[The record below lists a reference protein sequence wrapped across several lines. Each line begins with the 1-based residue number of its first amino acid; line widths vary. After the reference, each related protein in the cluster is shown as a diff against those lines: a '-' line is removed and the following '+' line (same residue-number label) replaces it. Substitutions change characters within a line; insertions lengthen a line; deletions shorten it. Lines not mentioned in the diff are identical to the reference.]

1 MCDPIGGNLELR
13 WSKSSRWRSTIGKRC
28 VRARLWDSGGLIA
41 LTAGAY
47 VIEFRVLGSL
57 EVVDGD
63 RLLALGSPRQRALL
77 ALLLVHRAE
86 PVSSDR
92 LIEELWGEQAPASAV
107 KIVQGYVSNL
117 RKVLGDG
124 LLLTR
129 GHGYVLQANP
139 AQLDLDRFESLA
151 AEGRRASRS
160 GDARTASGCLREA
173 LALWRGPPLA
183 DFAYESF
190 AQAEIARLQ
199 ESRLA
204 ALEARIDA
212 DLALGEH
219 APLVGELE
227 ALVREHPL
235 RERFIA
241 QLMLA
246 LYRAGRQAE
255 ALDAYQRARV
265 RLADELGLEP
275 GPALRK
281 LELQILEQAPGLQAS
296 PPSEHDK
303 QRVMAGAP
311 ADGMSMLRRPPSPLR
326 VLACQKCGE
335 ENPDGGRFC
344 TSCGAMLVKAS
355 ARGVRKTVTIVFADI
370 ADSTAFGDRLDVES
384 SRQVVGLFSDL
395 ARRCFERHSGTVQN
409 FMGDA
414 VVAVFGVPAVHEDDA
429 LRAVRAAGELRDLLG
444 TLNVELDR
452 DYRVSL
458 DLRIGVNTGEVIADV
473 SEITTGDVM
482 HVAARLEQAAQAG
495 EILIGEQTLHLA
507 RGAVEVERVDALPL
521 TGKARPVVA
530 HRLLRVVAGA
540 PAFSRRLDTPFVG
553 RRDEL
558 AQIRSAFEDAV
569 MGRCCR
575 LVTAIG
581 PPGIGKSRLARELAL
596 RLADDATVL
605 TGRCLPYGDGIA
617 YWPLVEIFREADA
630 ENELELA
637 LTAGVSEEI
646 FWSVRKALER
656 RARERPLAL
665 VLDDIHWAEP
675 TLLDLVEHLADWTRD
690 APLLLLCLARPE
702 LLSSRPAWSGPRIR
716 LEPLRAAECDQLIE
730 ALVDDDAADGE
741 IRMRIHEVAGGNPLF
756 VEQLLAM
763 FSDRDDPVEVPATM
777 RALLAARLDALPEDE
792 RDVLER
798 ASVVGL
804 EFEWEALAELAP
816 GRRRPPGA
824 LLAALVRKEY
834 IRRHDSVEDTFR
846 FEHVLLRDAAYE
858 RMPKSLRSDL
868 HERFAQWREDSGE
881 EFDEIVG
888 YHLEQAHRCLVEVR
902 PADARA
908 AELSERAAARLGTSG
923 VRAYARGDAP
933 AAASLLHRA
942 VSLYRT
948 DDPRRLRLLLAL
960 GRSLIELGETHEAD
974 SVLSEAVDLARAT
987 EQVAVTMDAAVAL
1000 ATLRLETDPQEKV
1013 GHGKVWSQLDAAIP
1027 FFEQSGDHAALARA
1041 LGVSGK
1047 LRFWRGEAAA
1057 AIRDLERAAG
1067 LARQAGELA
1076 QEVDSLQALLMALVF
1091 GPMPVAQAILRVE
1104 ALQLTEQRNR
1114 PLRVHLLRVRAH
1126 LQAMQGSF
1134 VSARENIAQA
1144 KELAEELGLELT
1156 LARIA
1161 HHSGPI
1167 ELLAGDAAA
1176 AERELRPAYEALKRM
1191 GSWGYVAS
1199 ILPPLVDALLAQG
1212 RDEDALKLADLAA
1225 QKAAPEDIDV
1235 QVGWRRVRAKALAR
1249 YGDLHQA
1256 QRLAGDAIAIADL
1269 TDYLELRAQARTDL
1283 AEVLDLAHRPKESA
1297 STLREA
1303 LRLLEQKGNLVA
1315 AASLRERPGVSQT
1328 SA

>member
-1 MCDPIGGNLELR
+1 ML
-13 WSKSSRWRSTIGKRC
+13 
-28 VRARLWDSGGLIA
+28 A
-41 LTAGAY
+41 LTTGHNT
-47 VIEFRVLGSL
+47 VIDFRVLGPV
-57 EVVDGD
+57 EVVEEDHP
-63 RLLALGSPRQRALL
+63 LVLGGPQQRALL
-77 ALLLVHRAE
+77 AVLLVHRGE

-92 LIEELWGEQAPASAV
+92 LMDELWGEQAPASAI

-124 LLLTR
+124 RLITR
-129 GHGYVLQANP
+129 GRGYALRAEP
-139 AQLDLDRFESLA
+139 GQLDVDRFESLVT
-151 AEGRRASRS
+151 EGRRALLE
-160 GDARTASGCLREA
+160 GDPRTAARRLREA
-173 LALWRGPPLA
+173 LALWRGPPFA
-183 DFAYESF
+183 DFSYQSF
-190 AQAEIARLQ
+190 AQSEIARLV

-204 ALEARIDA
+204 ALEERIDA
-212 DLALGEH
+212 ELALGEH
-219 APLVGELE
+219 AQLVGELE
-227 ALVREHPL
+227 ALVREHAL

-255 ALDAYQRARV
+255 ALAAYQHARV

-275 GPALRK
+275 GPGLKK
-281 LELQILEQAPGLQAS
+281 LEIQILEQAPGLQAS
-296 PPSEHDK
+296 PLSQRHK
-303 QRVMAGAP
+303 QGVMADAP
-311 ADGMSMLRRPPSPLR
+311 ADGTSILRRPPSPLR

-370 ADSTAFGDRLDVES
+370 AGSMALGDGLDVES
-384 SRQVVGLFSDL
+384 FRQVVGRFSDL
-395 ARRCFERHSGTVQN
+395 AHGCFERHGGTVQK
-409 FMGDA
+409 FMGDG

-458 DLRIGVNTGEVIADV
+458 ELRIGVDTGEVIADV
-473 SEITTGDVM
+473 SGMATGDVM
-482 HVAARLEQAAQAG
+482 HVAARLEQAAQPG
-495 EILIGEQTLHLA
+495 EILIGEQTLQLA
-507 RGAVEVERVDALPL
+507 RGAVEVERIDALPL
-521 TGKARPVVA
+521 TGKAQPVVA

-540 PAFSRRLDTPFVG
+540 PAVRRRLDTPLVG

-569 MGRCCR
+569 TGRCCQ
-575 LVTAIG
+575 LLTAIG

-596 RLADDATVL
+596 TLADDATVL
-605 TGRCLPYGDGIA
+605 TGRCLPYGDGIT

-630 ENELELA
+630 DNELEQALA
-637 LTAGVSEEI
+637 VGVSEEI

-665 VLDDIHWAEP
+665 VLEDIHWAEP

-702 LLSSRPAWSGPRIR
+702 LVSSRPAWPGLHIR
-716 LEPLRAAECDQLIE
+716 LEPLRGAECDQLIE
-730 ALVDDDAADGE
+730 ALVEDDAVDGE
-741 IRMRIHEVAGGNPLF
+741 IRMRIHEVAEGNPLF

-763 FSDRDDPVEVPATM
+763 LSDRDDPVEVPATM

-834 IRRHDSVEDTFR
+834 IRPHESAEDTFR
-846 FEHVLLRDAAYE
+846 FEHILLRDAAYE
-858 RMPKSLRSDL
+858 RMPKSLRSNL
-868 HERFAQWREDSGE
+868 HERFAQWLEDSGE

-908 AELSERAAARLGTSG
+908 AELSERAAARLSTSG
-923 VRAYARGDAP
+923 MRAYVRGDTP
-933 AAASLLHRA
+933 AAARLLHRA
-942 VSLYRT
+942 VSLYLA
-948 DDPRRLRLLLAL
+948 DDPRRLRLLPPL

-974 SVLSEAVDLARAT
+974 SVLSEAVDRARAT
-987 EQVAVTMDAAVAL
+987 EQTAVTMDAAVAL
-1000 ATLRLETDPQEKV
+1000 ATLRLHTDPQEKV
-1013 GHGKVWSQLDAAIP
+1013 GHGNVWSQLDAAIP

-1076 QEVDSLQALLMALVF
+1076 QEVDSLQALLMALLF
-1091 GPMPVAQAILRVE
+1091 GPMPVAQAIVRVE
-1104 ALQLTEQRNR
+1104 ALQPTEQRNR
-1114 PLRVHLLRVRAH
+1114 TLRVHRLRTRAH
-1126 LQAMQGSF
+1126 FHAMQGSF
-1134 VSARENIAQA
+1134 ATARENIAQA
-1144 KELAEELGLELT
+1144 KELAEELGLEYT

-1161 HHSGPI
+1161 AQSGPI

-1191 GSWGYVAS
+1191 GSWGDTAS

-1212 RDEDALKLADLAA
+1212 RDEDALQLADLAA
-1225 QKAAPEDIDV
+1225 QKAVPEDIDG
-1235 QVGWRRVRAKALAR
+1235 QVGWRRVRAKTLAR
-1249 YGDLHQA
+1249 HGDLHQA
-1256 QRLAGDAIAIADL
+1256 QRLAREAIAIADL

-1283 AEVLDLAHRPKESA
+1283 ADVLDLANRPKESA

-1303 LRLLEQKGNLVA
+1303 LRLLERKGILVA
-1315 AASLRERPGVSQT
+1315 AESLRKRLGVSQT
-1328 SA
+1328 SAEGRLSRDSTGE